1 MHNNIILNMFTYLL
15 ILTGLLGCTNNKI
28 THEEKQQNHVDK
40 KNYFSTDS
48 LPCDSLL
55 RVIFRSSN
63 YESVFVNVDI
73 RIDEIF
79 DNGLILK
86 VVSVEDDN
94 DMAIGWL
101 MFSMENE
108 TLEDITSDPENPIPL
123 KFDKEQLAIL
133 KKQNCIWV
141 EQYTPR

>member
-1 MHNNIILNMFTYLL
+1 MFTYIL
-15 ILTGLLGCTNNKI
+15 ILTGLLGCTNSKI
-28 THEEKQQNHVDK
+28 IHEEEKQNHDDAK
-40 KNYFSTDS
+40 EIYFMNDS
-48 LPCDSLL
+48 LSCDSLL

-63 YESVFVNVDI
+63 YESVFENLDV

-86 VVSVEDDN
+86 IVSVEDDN

-108 TLEDITSDPENPIPL
+108 TLEDITSDAENPIPL

-133 KKQNCIWV
+133 KKQNCHWV